1 MKCNDARNAKKTDFK
16 ILCPARK
23 IRKIFDGSVWMV
35 DREEERFKKYLSE
48 NWWLFGEYKH
58 RIEV

>member
-1 MKCNDARNAKKTDFK
+1 
-16 ILCPARK
+16 
-23 IRKIFDGSVWMV
+23 MV

-48 NWWLFGEYKH
+48 NWGLFGEYKH